1 MEYGNVK
8 VLITYSESNSTIAM
22 YNENSKE
29 SSTEESDS
37 GGGTRK
43 INETDTIKE
52 VIYKEENG
60 VKIPIT
66 EKIVMAKVEGA
77 VVTASGAGNVN
88 VKTNIIQA
96 VEAATGIPTHK
107 IQVFEMK

>member
-1 MEYGNVK
+1 MYGNVK
-8 VLITYSESNSTIAM
+8 VLITYSESNASVPM
-22 YNENSKE
+22 YNENSKQ
-29 SSTEESDS
+29 SSTEETDN
-37 GGGTRK
+37 GGGTRR
-43 INETDTIKE
+43 INETDNVKE

-60 VKIPIT
+60 EKVPIT

-77 VVTASGAGNVN
+77 VVTASGARDINI
-88 VKTNIIQA
+88 KTNIIQA